1 MAGRI
6 FAGLCEVRL
15 TNDERPRALHLLHNS
30 LRSLRALFASV
41 IAVGGAL
48 LEVAQREHLEQ
59 PQAHATRVLHCPRA
73 VTEGHSEGRRGARDR
88 TEQANKFRCAPS
100 QNVGAICVLCR
111 ATHTSAGMA
120 APAQQQRLARL
131 ARHVS
136 PQPTVAAEAHDFGDS
151 VITPEMRKFWD
162 QHGYVRRPAVPT
174 VPLQCRPAVPTVPLP
189 HSWACRHRRRWSCQ
203 TPRRRR
209 TSRR

>member
-1 MAGRI
+1 M
-6 FAGLCEVRL
+6 
-15 TNDERPRALHLLHNS
+15 TNDQGPFISFTTAFGLFVPSSPRSSPSGAHF
-30 LRSLRALFASV
+30 LRSRSANTSNNRKPMRREYSTARARSQRAILRV
-41 IAVGGAL
+41 
-48 LEVAQREHLEQ
+48 VAEHEIEL
-59 PQAHATRVLHCPRA
+59 
-73 VTEGHSEGRRGARDR
+73 
-88 TEQANKFRCAPS
+88 NKPTSCAPS
-100 QNVGAICVLCR
+100 PNVGAICVLCR